1 MYARKTAAA
10 LTLGLALGIAACS
23 GGEGTETTTSAA
35 TTSAAPAETQAAPVA
50 EMPSAAELNGVIQRA
65 ADPNLPIEER
75 MLTVQG
81 GQNVPELFDVM
92 SQSQLESGA
101 TFQVVDPVLPGFEP
115 NQVLAAVNLVQPGAD
130 PTLINDVTFV
140 NEEGHW
146 KLSQQWACNLIS
158 STLPPEQVPAMCNAN
173 APVAPPPVDAPAPA
187 PAPGEAPAPAPA
199 PGL

>member
-1 MYARKTAAA
+1 MYARKIAAA
-10 LTLGLALGIAACS
+10 TVMLGLGVGIAACS
-23 GGEGTETTTSAA
+23 GGEGTETTTSSAA
-35 TTSAAPAETQAAPVA
+35 TSEAPAATSAAPVA
-50 EMPSAAELNGVIQRA
+50 EMPSASELNGVIQRA
-65 ADPNLPIEER
+65 ADPNLPLEER

-81 GQNVPELFDVM
+81 GQQVPELFDVM
-92 SQSQLESGA
+92 TQSQLESGA

-115 NQVLAAVNLVQPGAD
+115 NQVLAAVNLVQPGAE

-140 NEEGHW
+140 HEEGHW

-158 STLPPEQVPAMCNAN
+158 STLPPEQVPAMCSAN

-187 PAPGEAPAPAPA
+187 EAPAPAPA

>member
-1 MYARKTAAA
+1 M
-10 LTLGLALGIAACS
+10 LGLGVGIAACS
-23 GGEGTETTTSAA
+23 GGEGTETTTSSAA
-35 TTSAAPAETQAAPVA
+35 TSEAPAATAAAPVA
-50 EMPSAAELNGVIQRA
+50 EMPSASELNGVIQRA
-65 ADPNLPIEER
+65 ADPNLPLEER

-81 GQNVPELFDVM
+81 GQQVPELFDVM
-92 SQSQLESGA
+92 TQSQLESGA

-115 NQVLAAVNLVQPGAD
+115 YQVLAAVNLVQPGAE

-140 NEEGHW
+140 HEEGHW

-158 STLPPEQVPAMCNAN
+158 STLPPEQVPAMCSAS

-187 PAPGEAPAPAPA
+187 EAPAPAPA